1 MANTPFTSH
10 SQHSGACVPYQ
21 THTYMLLA
29 HRPTPYPL
37 TPVPPFLPFSGCL
50 LLPAAIL
57 ALPGHVFGVLAPADH
72 LLAPCHQVD
81 MATLDLSFI
90 SLRLVLPVVVPLVA
104 PGGCLVVLVKP
115 QFEAG
120 PGATNAAGLV
130 TSDKVRGAG
139 RLWRLTCPRVDFS
152 EGACGVVAL

>member
-1 MANTPFTSH
+1 
-10 SQHSGACVPYQ
+10 
-21 THTYMLLA
+21 
-29 HRPTPYPL
+29 
-37 TPVPPFLPFSGCL
+37 
-50 LLPAAIL
+50 
-57 ALPGHVFGVLAPADH
+57 
-72 LLAPCHQVD
+72 

-139 RLWRLTCPRVDFS
+139 RLWRPTCLRADLS
-152 EGACGVVAL
+152 GGAL